1 MDNDVNNAVDAM
13 LKIVQPGGTSEDV
26 GINISVSER
35 PVVAVTQEERP
46 ICEWSEN
53 TNIFHGSF
61 PDKFLLG
68 KGIPKGTISQAQ
80 WKHFSLYYDG
90 RFEDAELIA
99 SGFNQLQRSSCIR
112 RSAKI
117 SVKQKKNLNNLGNL
131 ANSLIFRKQLLW
143 AHDNPHSQKAKVLN
157 AKVCRV
163 LSMIGSSVPYS
174 PFERSATRPKLAA
187 TGYRYGAP
195 AYFVTG
201 TAEFEDLAVLRP
213 CIISKWND
221 PECPISKRGFQRSNL
236 PVEFSDVG
244 ARQRISLTHPMA
256 TALAFHHK
264 LDLFLNY
271 IVCCPSTLSTKCSRD
286 FSMREKGAYGEIV
299 AINGVIETQ
308 ANGRL
313 HWHMSLYASV
323 LTPHLLTRLVCA
335 PPYIRDWVSQMLDS
349 IICTR
354 VPKDSHDWLKG
365 VRVCCDDFSK
375 RVRASDLIVPAAKDK
390 FQEFLDIARKKA
402 LLTGMHSHTKT
413 CEKGK
418 KGQSM
423 CRMGMARGVHAR
435 RTCPLIVSIHA
446 HGIPEEGKRP
456 KISGLDIDQATVD
469 MLLAPKQPILGLI
482 ERPHP
487 HGPIIWELE
496 RHECDK
502 YFVECNLIA
511 VNLLDCHNNSQPIT
525 GEASGAAVEEYQM
538 NYMVK
543 EGAPLKH
550 AASIMLAALDHIQ
563 SFPSEAEDAGQVER
577 TGKHLAQRTVNAISG
592 SNQWALP
599 LMASALLGNRSH
611 ITSET
616 FRYVFAHDNV
626 SYLEQCERSK
636 EMLIGNSTDNEEE
649 RNDEESDNYVD
660 KILDDLIDA
669 VEGKEN
675 GAESCGGTATY
686 KIKGSGKIVFL
697 SQCDSYVHRGPH
709 FEFFSQLEFECI
721 VELIEKKGKEKGEFQ
736 FFKIYCIM

>member
-1 MDNDVNNAVDAM
+1 MIMSAVLPNPSLVDHDVNNAVDAM
-13 LKIVQPGGTSEDV
+13 LKIVQPEVNDRGNSEDV
-26 GINISVSER
+26 QLPFTVCEK
-35 PVVAVTQEERP
+35 PVVAVTHEEDP
-46 ICEWSEN
+46 ICEWSDN
-53 TNIFHGSF
+53 TTIFHGSF

-90 RFEDAELIA
+90 PFEDAELIA

-112 RSAKI
+112 CTAKI
-117 SVKQKKNLNNLGNL
+117 SVKQKENLNNLGNL

-143 AHDNPHSQKAKVLN
+143 ARDNPHSQKAKELN

-163 LSMIGSSVPYS
+163 LSMVGSSVPYS

-201 TAEFEDLAVLRP
+201 TPAEFEDLAVLRP
-213 CIISKWND
+213 CIIPKWND
-221 PECPISKRGFQRSNL
+221 PNCPLSKRGFQRSDL
-236 PVEFSDVG
+236 PIEFADVG
-244 ARQRISLTHPMA
+244 ARQRISLKHPMA

-271 IVCCPSTLSTKCSRD
+271 IVRCPSTLSTKCSRD
-286 FSMREKGAYGEIV
+286 FCMREKGAYGEIA

-323 LTPHLLTRLVCA
+323 LTPHLLTRLASA
-335 PPYIRDWVSQMLDS
+335 PSYVKDWVSQMLDS

-354 VPKDSHDWLKG
+354 VPKESHDWLKQ
-365 VRVCCDDFSK
+365 VTVPHEDCK
-375 RVRASDLIVPAAKDK
+375 RLRDSDLIVPGAKDTFK
-390 FQEFLDIARKKA
+390 EFLDIAKKKA
-402 LLTGMHSHTKT
+402 LLTGTHSHTKT

-418 KGQSM
+418 KGPTM
-423 CRMGMARGVHAR
+423 CRMGMARGLHVR
-435 RTCPLIVSIHA
+435 RTCPLIVSIHSN
-446 HGIPEEGKRP
+446 GNLEEGKRP
-456 KISGLDIDQATVD
+456 KLSGFDIDQATVE
-469 MLLAPKQPILGLI
+469 MLLAPKQPIVGLI

-511 VNLLDCHNNSQPIT
+511 VNLLDCHNSSQPIT
-525 GEASGAAVEEYQM
+525 SEASGAAVEEYQM

-550 AASIMLAALDHIQ
+550 AASIMLVALDHIQ
-563 SFPSEAEDAGQVER
+563 SYPSIAEDVGTITR

-626 SYLEQCERSK
+626 S
-636 EMLIGNSTDNEEE
+636 
-649 RNDEESDNYVD
+649 
-660 KILDDLIDA
+660 
-669 VEGKEN
+669 
-675 GAESCGGTATY
+675 
-686 KIKGSGKIVFL
+686 FL
-697 SQCDSYVHRGPH
+697 Q
-709 FEFFSQLEFECI
+709 QLE
-721 VELIEKKGKEKGEFQ
+721 
-736 FFKIYCIM
+736 